1 MPKLQLQLHNLA
13 INASALGVV
22 VVVAVVV
29 MPLVHLSP

>member
-22 VVVAVVV
+22 VVVVV